1 MLLSNSWNLLC
12 RGSIKKVRCLVERAM
27 LCCTHTH
34 TTRTHSHTHIHTHT
48 HTYTHTTRTHTTR
61 TRAHTHSHVHTQGSE
76 EDEDRLPLPSPSWEA
91 QNPGSGINPLGTGTL
106 PANAANLQQHLAKV
120 PHAFTHMW
128 KHGINQS
135 LWNPLL
141 GWPAPCHFEACGTK
155 RHDRN
160 LGTANTHMTG
170 KGWLDRVLPSILS
183 CLVLRQS

>member
-1 MLLSNSWNLLC
+1 MVVGRTLKRHAVEQLMEFVVSGVNQKSPMPGRARNALL
-12 RGSIKKVRCLVERAM
+12 
-27 LCCTHTH
+27 
-34 TTRTHSHTHIHTHT
+34 
-48 HTYTHTTRTHTTR
+48 
-61 TRAHTHSHVHTQGSE
+61 HTHSHVHTQGSE